1 MLYERRWVT
10 CTVVVL
16 LRYVRNNL
24 RRSLIRSPQSL
35 AVPVTGLAPYARVPC
50 PNAKLCAA
58 CNNLRNTE
66 YTVIH
71 HNLRNFRP
79 ASIDSE
85 EAEKS
90 LGLQRHYFSKLNH
103 QRVIIDDSYPPPVA
117 RRPEL
122 GWHMVAPLRSS
133 TVIRLSHTVHLHAFP
148 TLPCPGWKTVFQ
160 SPGLHCSLFTS
171 LTSADRWLSKT
182 TLILNSATVQIS
194 YRRRKL
200 FLLQSLIK
208 K

>member
-1 MLYERRWVT
+1 MLYERWW
-10 CTVVVL
+10 VL

-24 RRSLIRSPQSL
+24 RRCLIRSSQSL

-50 PNAKLCAA
+50 PSAKLCAA

-71 HNLRNFRP
+71 HNLRDFRP

-90 LGLQRHYFSKLNH
+90 LGLQRG
-103 QRVIIDDSYPPPVA
+103 VA

-133 TVIRLSHTVHLHAFP
+133 TVIRLSHTVHLHAFS
-148 TLPCPGWKTVFQ
+148 TLPCPGWKLF
-160 SPGLHCSLFTS
+160 SSLQAF
-171 LTSADRWLSKT
+171 
-182 TLILNSATVQIS
+182 IV
-194 YRRRKL
+194 L
-200 FLLQSLIK
+200 FLPP
-208 K
+208 